1 MQISYQ
7 IEGTPNS
14 PVLIFSNSLGADLSM
29 WNDLV
34 PLLLPYFRVLRY
46 DTRGLGNSEVTEGE
60 YSIEQLARDVVDL
73 ADELKID
80 QFSFCGLSMGGLI
93 AQELAISYPERV
105 KHIII
110 ANSALKIGTEETWAE
125 RRKVVEEIGT
135 EGLAAATMVKWF
147 SQDFIKNHSSRMDEL
162 IQMFSNSSNYGYNMN
177 TYAIARADFREKSK
191 AIQVPTLIITGS
203 DDEVTNPDHA
213 KALNKV
219 IPGSEIRIM
228 EGAKHL
234 SATENPALFVEW
246 LLEFLVGKTTK
257 ERGMHVRRTV
267 LGDEHVDRA
276 EKNKNAFNQDFQEFI
291 SHYAWGEIWTRPGM
305 NKADRSKITL
315 AILIA
320 LNRKAEFQMHVKAAF
335 HNGLTKEDIKE
346 IIQHAAIYCG
356 LPAAN
361 DAIHSA
367 EEVFKNLGI

>member
-60 YSIEQLARDVVDL
+60 YSVEQLAKDVIDL

-93 AQELAISYPERV
+93 AQELAISYPNRV

-110 ANSALKIGTEETWAE
+110 ANSALKIGSEESWAE
-125 RRKVVEEIGT
+125 RRKIVGEIGT
-135 EGLAAATMVKWF
+135 EGLAAATMVRWF
-147 SQDFIKNHSSRMDEL
+147 SADFIKNHPSKIDEL
-162 IQMFSNSSNYGYNMN
+162 TQMFSNSSNYGYNMN

-191 AIQVPTLIITGS
+191 VIKAPTLIITGS
-203 DDEVTNPDHA
+203 NDEVTNPDQA
-213 KALNKV
+213 KALNQA
-219 IPGSEIRIM
+219 ITGSELRIM

-234 SATENPALFVEW
+234 SATENPTLFVEW
-246 LLEFLVGKTTK
+246 LLDFLVGKTTK
-257 ERGMHVRRTV
+257 ERGLHVRRTV

-276 EKNKNAFNQDFQEFI
+276 EKNKNEFNQDFQEFI
-291 SHYAWGEIWTRPGM
+291 SNYAWGEIWTRPGM

-315 AILIA
+315 ALMIA
-320 LNRKAEFQMHVKAAF
+320 LNRKAEFQMHVKAAI
-335 HNGLTKEDIKE
+335 HNGLKKDDIKE
-346 IIQHAAIYCG
+346 IIQHSAIYCG